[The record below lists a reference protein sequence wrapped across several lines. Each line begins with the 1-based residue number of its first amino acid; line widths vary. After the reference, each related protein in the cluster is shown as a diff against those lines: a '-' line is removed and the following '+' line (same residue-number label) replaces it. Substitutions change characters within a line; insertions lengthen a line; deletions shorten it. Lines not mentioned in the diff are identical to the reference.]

1 MNSTVKSV
9 LIAALV
15 GGLTATAAH
24 AGKGCGMDHHR
35 HRGFDSEQRINRLA
49 DRLELSAEQRD
60 KVRAIVDKS
69 RPALRAV
76 HDKMRDNRKAMHAL
90 MQEEKV
96 SEAANAPSMARGP
109 RLDPI
114 RDSDIRKLADARGKL
129 VAEMTVLRAR
139 MKSDIHA
146 VLTPE
151 QRDKLK
157 QHSEQHRRHSSGLS
171 PAGTGPGSPGQ
182 DS

>member
-1 MNSTVKSV
+1 MNSTVKTV
-9 LIAALV
+9 LIAATLIGSV
-15 GGLTATAAH
+15 AATAAH
-24 AGKGCGMDHHR
+24 AGRGCDKEHHG
-35 HRGFDSEQRINRLA
+35 HRGSDSEHRINRLA

-60 KVRAIVDKS
+60 QVRAIADKS

-76 HDKMRDNRKAMHAL
+76 HDKMQENRKSMRAL
-90 MQEEKV
+90 MQQEKV
-96 SEAANAPSMARGP
+96 N
-109 RLDPI
+109 
-114 RDSDIRKLADARGKL
+114 DSDIRKLADARGKL

-157 QHSEQHRRHSSGLS
+157 QHSEHRRRSSGLS
-171 PAGTGPGSPGQ
+171 PAGTSPGSSGQ

>member
-9 LIAALV
+9 LIAATLIGSV
-15 GGLTATAAH
+15 VATTAH
-24 AGKGCGMDHHR
+24 AGMGCGHERHGQRGMDSDH
-35 HRGFDSEQRINRLA
+35 RINRMA

-60 KVRAIVDKS
+60 KVRAIADKS

-76 HDKMRDNRKAMHAL
+76 HDKMQENRKSMRAL
-90 MQEEKV
+90 MQQEKPADA
-96 SEAANAPSMARGP
+96 E
-109 RLDPI
+109 L
-114 RDSDIRKLADARGKL
+114 RKLADARGKL

-157 QHSEQHRRHSSGLS
+157 QHSEQRRRVSSGPS
-171 PAGTGPGSPGQ
+171 PAGASPESTGLGT
-182 DS
+182 